1 MTPFFAALSATEAKE
16 RSCEVASSLEPDAI
30 ASFTALRADLTR
42 ALTARLTIARL
53 ADCRALFSADLEFA
67 RIIGFS
73 VSLGGCEF
81 SRPIELVKP

>member
-42 ALTARLTIARL
+42 ALTARLTIPR
-53 ADCRALFSADLEFA
+53 
-67 RIIGFS
+67 
-73 VSLGGCEF
+73 
-81 SRPIELVKP
+81 